1 MVEIARKVGLNKAT
15 LYLYFENKDHLLFAI
30 ILRTMKDL
38 ISRYGECSRLDI
50 TGREKYRLMAKTFIE
65 FTREN
70 PDYFRTIGAVGPK
83 IFNDTDNPI
92 VKRILELQEQQFG
105 MFRDALS
112 EGIVDGTVRDDLDPL
127 QMATSTSRVLQP
139 FASIRPCSMCS
150 LLGGSGSIG
159 SLRIIRTS
167 SWGRWIN
174 RWAGRRPRPNHPRKE
189 KPE

>member
-1 MVEIARKVGLNKAT
+1 
-15 LYLYFENKDHLLFAI
+15 
-30 ILRTMKDL
+30 MKDL

-50 TGREKYRLMAKTFIE
+50 TGREKSRLMAKTFIE

-70 PDYFRTIGAVGPK
+70 PDYFRTIGAVGPE

-127 QMATSTSRVLQP
+127 QMAVYLNVTSLAAVCLHPALQHVLAAGGIGFDRFVADYP
-139 FASIRPCSMCS
+139 DFIMGAVDKPVGRPASPPK
-150 LLGGSGSIG
+150 
-159 SLRIIRTS
+159 S
-167 SWGRWIN
+167 S
-174 RWAGRRPRPNHPRKE
+174 PKRKTGITNGAST
-189 KPE
+189 